1 VLELSQGCEMSAPAS
16 PDYAGDLGLKV
27 AWDLLAGD
35 AKAQL
40 VDVRT
45 VAEWNFV
52 GLPDLSGLAREPHR
66 IEWQSYPS
74 MQINPNFVADTSER
88 LQATGADAETP
99 VLFLCR
105 SGARSRAAA
114 VAMTR
119 AGFQKAFNIAS
130 GFEGDLDGEGHR
142 GRLTGWKA
150 TGLPWRQT

>member
-1 VLELSQGCEMSAPAS
+1 MSSSAS
-16 PDYAGDLGLKV
+16 LDYAGDLELKA
-27 AWDLLAGD
+27 AWDLLASD
-35 AKAQL
+35 PKAQL

-52 GLPDLSGLAREPHR
+52 GLADLSPLAREPHR

-74 MQINPNFVADTSER
+74 MQINPHFAADTAER
-88 LQATGADAETP
+88 LQAAGAGPDTP
-99 VLFLCR
+99 ILFLCR

-119 AGFQKAFNIAS
+119 AGFRKAFNIAG

-142 GRLTGWKA
+142 GRISGWKA

>member
-1 VLELSQGCEMSAPAS
+1 MSASAS
-16 PDYAGDLGLKV
+16 PDYAGDLGLKA
-27 AWDLLAGD
+27 AWDLLASD
-35 AKAQL
+35 TKAQL

-52 GLPDLSGLAREPHR
+52 GLPDLSALAREPHR

-74 MQINPNFVADTSER
+74 MQINPNFVADTAER
-88 LQATGADAETP
+88 LQANGADAQTP

-142 GRLTGWKA
+142 SRLNGWKA
-150 TGLPWRQT
+150 IGLPWRQT

>member
-1 VLELSQGCEMSAPAS
+1 MSSSVS
-16 PDYAGDLGLKV
+16 PDYAGDLALRA
-27 AWDLLAGD
+27 AWDLLAQEP
-35 AKAQL
+35 AAQL

-52 GLPDLSGLAREPHR
+52 GLPDLSALAREAHR

-74 MQINPNFVADTSER
+74 MQINPNFIADAAEQ
-88 LQATGADAETP
+88 LQAAGAGPDTP

-119 AGFQKAFNIAS
+119 AGFHKAFNIAG

-142 GRLTGWKA
+142 GKINGWKA

>member
-1 VLELSQGCEMSAPAS
+1 
-16 PDYAGDLGLKV
+16 
-27 AWDLLAGD
+27 
-35 AKAQL
+35 
-40 VDVRT
+40 
-45 VAEWNFV
+45 
-52 GLPDLSGLAREPHR
+52 LAREPHR

-74 MQINPNFVADTSER
+74 MQINPDFIADAAEQ
-88 LQATGADAETP
+88 LQAAGAGPDTP

-119 AGFQKAFNIAS
+119 AGFHKAFNIAG

-142 GRLTGWKA
+142 GKINGWKA

>member
-1 VLELSQGCEMSAPAS
+1 MSSSAS
-16 PDYAGDLGLKV
+16 LDYAGDLELEA
-27 AWDLLAGD
+27 AWALLAGD

-52 GLPDLSGLAREPHR
+52 GLPDLSTLGREPHR

-74 MQINPNFVADTSER
+74 MQANPNFVADTVER
-88 LQATGADAETP
+88 LQAAGAGPETP

-119 AGFQKAFNIAS
+119 AGFRHAFNIAD
-130 GFEGDLDGEGHR
+130 GFEGGLDDAGHR
-142 GRLTGWKA
+142 GRVSGWKA
-150 TGLPWRQT
+150 GGLPWRQT